1 MAPFVTLQ
9 ASSTVPGTRGL
20 ILTVRVLLTQGTL

>member
-9 ASSTVPGTRGL
+9 ASSTLLGTRDL
-20 ILTVRVLLTQGTL
+20 FLTVRVLLI